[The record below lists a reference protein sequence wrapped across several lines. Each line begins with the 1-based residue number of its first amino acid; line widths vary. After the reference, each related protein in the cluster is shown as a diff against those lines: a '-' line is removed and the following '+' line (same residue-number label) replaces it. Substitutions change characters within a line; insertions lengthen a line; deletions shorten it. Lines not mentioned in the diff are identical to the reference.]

1 MHYSARHRIARY
13 LLTVLVV
20 ASPVLADGGEGKLAP
35 VVDLN
40 PRYNEAASST
50 LRGCDFIGWD
60 RLPACQKYGENDRL
74 EAYPTISSQPLHEPD
89 TLILEAEAIPLATA
103 SVSTVPSQVAPV
115 RRSLRPVVSFAAPFD
130 PATVTPRQQKAAL
143 ANRQASS
150 IKLAPV
156 VRVYEPIRPAS
167 DAMNQLPQLAATPR
181 PVLEPVHR
189 TVFLAT
195 RTDRLQRTNVP
206 TTQPV
211 GTHNPLAT
219 RIVTTLDSFTRPKST
234 PTTALPHTESTERA
248 ANPNT
253 QRVSDLIQIAQTN
266 PVAIKNE
273 VVSPAQPSVRRE
285 EVIDVAKVL
294 TKRSSPIVELASNP
308 IVAQSPTI
316 TLTAQQ
322 PSEVMEPQP
331 LIKSVP
337 EMLLECST
345 PAETSTQEIPPTTAA
360 RPVIQLAEVTPLL
373 TTLQSSPSASDLP
386 APASQPPLTE
396 EQIQQLE
403 VIEAFELPTNFA
415 AARFA
420 REGAVAHRM
429 GTSRSHAETVMTWE
443 APAVC
448 HRPLYFEDINLE
460 RHGYKVPLIQPAIS
474 AAHFFGR
481 VPLLPYMMVT
491 EGHRNCQY
499 TLGHYRP
506 GDYAPYSL
514 YVPRLRLDASAAEMA
529 LAAGLIFAFP

>member
-20 ASPVLADGGEGKLAP
+20 ASPVLADGGERKLAP

-40 PRYNEAASST
+40 PRHNEAASST

-115 RRSLRPVVSFAAPFD
+115 RRSLRPVVGFAAPFD

-211 GTHNPLAT
+211 RTHNPLAT

-234 PTTALPHTESTERA
+234 PTTALPHAESTERA
-248 ANPNT
+248 ASPST

-273 VVSPAQPSVRRE
+273 VVPPAQPSVRRE

-308 IVAQSPTI
+308 IVAQSPT
-316 TLTAQQ
+316 
-322 PSEVMEPQP
+322 M
-331 LIKSVP
+331 
-337 EMLLECST
+337 
-345 PAETSTQEIPPTTAA
+345 AA
-360 RPVIQLAEVTPLL
+360 SSVIQLAEVTPLL

-403 VIEAFELPTNFA
+403 VIEAFDLDLKPIETLSTRTKPEAGELPTNFA

-514 YVPRLRLDASAAEMA
+514 YVPRLRLDASAAEVA